1 MIVIA
6 VGESLALIFAQHQQ
20 RLGGRSIFFR
30 SLRCVRGWRWVVSPM
45 IVVAVGESL
54 ALIFAQHQ
62 QGREKYCHQAF
73 VVFSGW
79 K

>member
-1 MIVIA
+1 
-6 VGESLALIFAQHQQ
+6 
-20 RLGGRSIFFR
+20 
-30 SLRCVRGWRWVVSPM
+30 M